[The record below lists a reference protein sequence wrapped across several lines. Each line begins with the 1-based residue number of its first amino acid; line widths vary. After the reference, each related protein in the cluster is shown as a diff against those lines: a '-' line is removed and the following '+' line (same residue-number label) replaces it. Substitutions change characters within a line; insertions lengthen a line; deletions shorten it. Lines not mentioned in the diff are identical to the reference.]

1 MKMRLIR
8 ASVREERGGGFGPL
22 VAMSGC
28 LLLGSNGALRS
39 ETDAWRPQIRPA
51 AQELT
56 DTAPAP
62 RPVSPTVINDS
73 KPKTA
78 QTEPQP
84 MAVKEPGGQARQTGA
99 TKINVD
105 APAISTSAAQ
115 PPSAE
120 ESTTG
125 ESLVEQYCRVAV
137 DAAVAA
143 KIKEEEMRARS
154 LKAEIERKV
163 DELGKATADLQT
175 WLKRREDFKA
185 SATENLVSVYAQMDP
200 EAAAQRL
207 TVVGEP
213 TAAAI
218 LMKLPAKNASA
229 VLGEMQPDMAGK
241 MTAYMAGAAA
251 VKAKTDEPAGTTQ

>member
-1 MKMRLIR
+1 MKTRVMR

-22 VAMSGC
+22 VALSGC
-28 LLLGSNGALRS
+28 LLLASNGALRS
-39 ETDAWRPQIRPA
+39 ETDAWSPQIKPA
-51 AQELT
+51 APELT
-56 DTAPAP
+56 ATAPPP

-73 KPKTA
+73 RPKPA
-78 QTEPQP
+78 RTEPQP
-84 MAVKEPGGQARQTGA
+84 IAVRVPVGQAPQTGA
-99 TKINVD
+99 TEINVD
-105 APAISTSAAQ
+105 APAISNSAA
-115 PPSAE
+115 PPPRAEDSA
-120 ESTTG
+120 TG

-137 DAAVAA
+137 DAGVAA
-143 KIKEEEMRARS
+143 KIKEEELRAKS
-154 LKAEIERKV
+154 LKDEIERKV

-185 SATENLVSVYAQMDP
+185 AATENLVSVYAQMDP

-241 MTAYMAGAAA
+241 ITAYMAGAAA
-251 VKAKTDEPAGTTQ
+251 VKAKTGDPAGTTQ